1 MREGLGGWGRGGG
14 WDGGGWEPV
23 AREAS
28 HAPEEEAQVSDAPK
42 ARCQG
47 AQGKRGP
54 QVISVSFNYEKL
66 ALLNSF

>member
-1 MREGLGGWGRGGG
+1 MSAKQHESGSNRLSAGNQE
-14 WDGGGWEPV
+14 V
-23 AREAS
+23 KEAS

-54 QVISVSFNYEKL
+54 QVISASFIMK
-66 ALLNSF
+66 S